1 MEIQGYN
8 NYLIYPDGRVFSKFG
23 KGRFL
28 KHLSDGVYNFV
39 QLCNNGKCEIKPKVH
54 RLVAIHYIPNPDN
67 KSEVDHIDRNPL
79 NNDVSNLRWVTALE
93 NSQNKGMSKNNT
105 TGHKNIYYQ
114 KKNDSWRYAKT
125 YNYLKYQKEFNSKID
140 CLCYKYIMTL
150 RLKTASGVSVA

>member
-28 KHLSDGVYNFV
+28 KSANNGRGYLVIA
-39 QLCNNGKCEIKPKVH
+39 LCKNGKCKTHKIH
-54 RLVAIHYIPNPDN
+54 RLVAIYYIPNPDN
-67 KSEVDHIDRNPL
+67 KPEVDHKSRNKL
-79 NNDVSNLRWVTALE
+79 DNSVDNLRWVTSLE

-105 TGHKNIYYQ
+105 SGHKNISYQ
-114 KKNDSWRYAKT
+114 KDIDSWRYHKT
-125 YNYLKYQKEFNSKID
+125 YNNVRYSKCFDSKID